1 MTTLYIIT
9 RFLTFPGALVR
20 GFLEQLICR
29 IHKIPVE
36 DNRYLRR
43 DELCSHIEH
52 EFMPKPWSA
61 FAICFFPMLIQLVL
75 GFLVSITAAMNLLY
89 LGAFSWP
96 VGLIDIVCLWVGIS
110 LSVNCF
116 PSIEDAI
123 NLFGLLYHSDAN
135 LLQKIILTP
144 GTLICYAG
152 SFLERYCITFLT
164 SVGITLILA
173 LAV

>member
-9 RFLTFPGALVR
+9 RFLTFPGALLR

-29 IHKIPVE
+29 IHKTPVE

-52 EFMPKPWSA
+52 EFMLKPWSA
-61 FAICFFPMLIQLVL
+61 FAICFFPMLIQLIL
-75 GFLVSITAAMNLLY
+75 GFFVSVTAAMDLLY
-89 LGAFSWP
+89 LGVFSWP
-96 VGLIDIVCLWVGIS
+96 VGLIDIVSLWVGIS

-123 NLFGLLYHSDAN
+123 NLKGLLYDSDTGI
-135 LLQKIILTP
+135 LQKIILTP
-144 GTLICYAG
+144 GTVICYAG
-152 SFLERYCITFLT
+152 AFLERYCITFL
-164 SVGITLILA
+164 SGVVITLVLA